1 MKRPNDKA
9 AGLSPAE
16 RTRLWREER
25 QRLGLVKLEL
35 WVPPGAKSD
44 IQAAARAIVTASSR
58 GPALMKNPD
67 PPQGSFQM
75 DHVIDTDWSVK
86 SLAQALTET
95 RLLRDGELTAR
106 VLEGTEPVLQIT
118 MHEFG
123 DLPIFLSVGAEQIV
137 VSALMWPVDEQKD
150 QAAFNVS
157 VDEQKDQAAFNVF
170 LLKAQKLVPLSNFGI
185 TTVGGR
191 DYYEVFGELSCKT
204 TLQTV
209 IIELRMLA
217 ENAIRAADELRE
229 NFTAA
234 A

>member
-1 MKRPNDKA
+1 MKRRKSDKA

-58 GPALMKNPD
+58 GPALLRNPD
-67 PPQGSFQM
+67 PPHGSFQM

-86 SLAQALTET
+86 SLADALSET

-106 VLEGTEPVLQIT
+106 VLEGAEPVLQIT
-118 MHEFG
+118 MHEYG

-137 VSALMWPVDEQKD
+137 VSALLWP
-150 QAAFNVS
+150 

-185 TTVGGR
+185 TSVAGR
-191 DYYEVFGELSCKT
+191 DYYEIFGELSCKT

-217 ENAIRAADELRE
+217 ENAIRAAEELRE
-229 NFTAA
+229 NFASAA
-234 A
+234 

>member
-1 MKRPNDKA
+1 M
-9 AGLSPAE
+9 GLSPAE
-16 RTRLWREER
+16 RTRLWRAER

-35 WVPPGAKSD
+35 WAPPSAKAD
-44 IQAAARAIVTASSR
+44 ILAAARAIITASSR
-58 GPALMKNPD
+58 GPALLKNPD
-67 PPQGSFQM
+67 PPQGFQAM

-86 SLAQALTET
+86 SLSQALSET

-106 VLEGTEPVLQIT
+106 VLEGTEPVLQIV

-137 VSALMWPVDEQKD
+137 VSALLWP
-150 QAAFNVS
+150 

-191 DYYEVFGELSCKT
+191 DYYELFGELSCKT

-217 ENAIRAADELRE
+217 ENAIRAADDLRD
-229 NFTAA
+229 NFATAA
-234 A
+234 

>member
-1 MKRPNDKA
+1 MRRAADKG

-16 RTRLWREER
+16 RTRQWRQDR

-35 WVPPGAKSD
+35 WAPPSAKAD
-44 IQAAARAIVTASSR
+44 IIAAARAIVTASSR
-58 GPALMKNPD
+58 GPALLNNPD
-67 PPQGSFQM
+67 PPQGSLAM

-86 SLAQALTET
+86 SLSQALTET
-95 RLLRDGELTAR
+95 KLLRDGEMTAR
-106 VLEGTEPVLQIT
+106 VLEGAEPVLQIT

-137 VSALMWPVDEQKD
+137 VSALMWPVDEQR
-150 QAAFNVS
+150 
-157 VDEQKDQAAFNVF
+157 DQAAFNVF

-185 TTVGGR
+185 TTVAGR
-191 DYYEVFGELSCKT
+191 DYYEIFGELTCKT

-217 ENAIRAADELRE
+217 ENAIRAAEDLRE
-229 NFTAA
+229 NFASAA
-234 A
+234 

>member
-1 MKRPNDKA
+1 MRQPKDKA

-16 RTRLWREER
+16 RTRQWRAER

-44 IQAAARAIVTASSR
+44 IQAAARAIITASSR
-58 GPALMKNPD
+58 GPALLTNHL
-67 PPQGSFQM
+67 PQGSFQM

-86 SLAQALTET
+86 SLSEALNET

-106 VLEGTEPVLQIT
+106 VIEGSEPVLQIT

-123 DLPIFLSVGAEQIV
+123 DLPIFLSVGSEQIV
-137 VSALMWPVDEQKD
+137 VSALLWPVDEQED
-150 QAAFNVS
+150 QPG
-157 VDEQKDQAAFNVF
+157 FNVF

-185 TTVGGR
+185 TTVAGR
-191 DYYEVFGELSCKT
+191 DYYELFGELSCKT

-217 ENAIRAADELRE
+217 ENAIRAASDLRD
-229 NFTAA
+229 NFNAGA
-234 A
+234 

>member
-1 MKRPNDKA
+1 MS
-9 AGLSPAE
+9 LSPAE

-35 WVPPGAKSD
+35 WVPPAAKAD

-58 GPALMKNPD
+58 GPALLKNPD
-67 PPQGSFQM
+67 PPQGSQAM
-75 DHVIDTDWSVK
+75 DHVIDTDWSVQ
-86 SLAQALTET
+86 SLSQALSET
-95 RLLRDGELTAR
+95 RLLREGELTAR

-137 VSALMWPVDEQKD
+137 VSALLWPVDEQK
-150 QAAFNVS
+150 N
-157 VDEQKDQAAFNVF
+157 QAAFNVF

-191 DYYEVFGELSCKT
+191 DYYELFGELTCKT

-217 ENAIRAADELRE
+217 ENAIRAADELRD
-229 NFTAA
+229 NFASAA
-234 A
+234 

>member
-1 MKRPNDKA
+1 M
-9 AGLSPAE
+9 SPAE
-16 RTRLWREER
+16 RTRQWREER

-35 WVPPGAKSD
+35 WVPPAAKSD
-44 IQAAARAIVTASSR
+44 IQAAVRAIVTASSR
-58 GPALMKNPD
+58 GPALLKNPD
-67 PPQGSFQM
+67 PPQGSLAM

-86 SLAQALTET
+86 SLSQALTET

-137 VSALMWPVDEQKD
+137 VSALLWP
-150 QAAFNVS
+150 

-185 TTVGGR
+185 TTVAGR
-191 DYYEVFGELSCKT
+191 DYYEIFGEISCKT

-217 ENAIRAADELRE
+217 ENAIRAADDLRE
-229 NFTAA
+229 NFASAA
-234 A
+234 

>member
-1 MKRPNDKA
+1 MRRPNDKA

-58 GPALMKNPD
+58 GPALLKNPD

-150 QAAFNVS
+150 QAAFNV
-157 VDEQKDQAAFNVF
+157 F

-209 IIELRMLA
+209 IIEVRMLA

-229 NFTAA
+229 NFSAA

>member
-1 MKRPNDKA
+1 MARSKDKA

-16 RTRLWREER
+16 RTRLWRNER

-35 WVPPGAKSD
+35 WVPPGAKAD
-44 IQAAARAIVTASSR
+44 IQAAARAIITASSR
-58 GPALMKNPD
+58 GPALSSNPH
-67 PPQGSFQM
+67 PPRGSKQM
-75 DHVIDTDWSVK
+75 DQVIDTDWSVK
-86 SLAQALTET
+86 SLAEALSAT

-106 VLEGTEPVLQIT
+106 VLEGSEPVLQVT

-123 DLPIFLSVGAEQIV
+123 DLPVFVSVGTEQIV
-137 VSALMWPVDEQKD
+137 VSALLWP
-150 QAAFNVS
+150 

-191 DYYEVFGELSCKT
+191 DYYELFGELSCKT

-209 IIELRMLA
+209 VIELRTLA
-217 ENAIRAADELRE
+217 ENAIQAADELRDT
-229 NFTAA
+229 FASAA
-234 A
+234 

>member
-1 MKRPNDKA
+1 M
-9 AGLSPAE
+9 GLSPAE

-35 WVPPGAKSD
+35 WVPPGAKAD
-44 IQAAARAIVTASSR
+44 IQAAARSIITASSR
-58 GPALMKNPD
+58 GPALSNNPD

-86 SLAQALTET
+86 SLAQALSET

-106 VLEGTEPVLQIT
+106 VLEGSEPVLQIT

-150 QAAFNVS
+150 QAAFNV
-157 VDEQKDQAAFNVF
+157 F

-185 TTVGGR
+185 TTVAGR
-191 DYYEVFGELSCKT
+191 DYYEIFGELTCKT

-229 NFTAA
+229 NFAA
-234 A
+234 AA

>member
-1 MKRPNDKA
+1 MARAKDKA

-35 WVPPGAKSD
+35 WVPPGAKAD
-44 IQAAARAIVTASSR
+44 IQAAARSIITASSR
-58 GPALMKNPD
+58 GPALSRNPD

-86 SLAQALTET
+86 SLAQALSET

-106 VLEGTEPVLQIT
+106 VLEGSEPVLQIT

-150 QAAFNVS
+150 QAAFNV
-157 VDEQKDQAAFNVF
+157 F

-185 TTVGGR
+185 TTVAGR
-191 DYYEVFGELSCKT
+191 DYYEIFGELTCKT

-217 ENAIRAADELRE
+217 ENAIRSAEELRD
-229 NFTAA
+229 NFATAA
-234 A
+234 

>member
-1 MKRPNDKA
+1 MRRPKDKV

-35 WVPPGAKSD
+35 WVPPAAKAD
-44 IQAAARAIVTASSR
+44 IQAAARAIITASSR
-58 GPALMKNPD
+58 GPALSRNPD
-67 PPQGSFQM
+67 PPRGSLQM

-86 SLAQALTET
+86 SLADALSET
-95 RLLRDGELTAR
+95 KLLREGELTAR
-106 VLEGTEPVLQIT
+106 VVEGADPVLQIT

-123 DLPIFLSVGAEQIV
+123 DLPVFLSAGAEQIV
-137 VSALMWPVDEQKD
+137 VSALLWP
-150 QAAFNVS
+150 

-185 TTVGGR
+185 TTVSGR
-191 DYYEVFGELSCKT
+191 DYYELFGELSCKS

-217 ENAIRAADELRE
+217 ENAIRAASDLRDD
-229 NFTAA
+229 FASAA
-234 A
+234 

>member
-1 MKRPNDKA
+1 MRSPKDKA

-58 GPALMKNPD
+58 GPALLKNPD

-150 QAAFNVS
+150 QAAFNV
-157 VDEQKDQAAFNVF
+157 F

-209 IIELRMLA
+209 IIEVRMLA
-217 ENAIRAADELRE
+217 ENAIRAAEELRE
-229 NFTAA
+229 NFSAA

>member
-1 MKRPNDKA
+1 MARSSDKA

-16 RTRLWREER
+16 RTRLWRKER

-35 WVPPGAKSD
+35 WVPPGAKAD
-44 IQAAARAIVTASSR
+44 VQAAARAIITASSR
-58 GPALMKNPD
+58 GPALSRNPD
-67 PPQGSFQM
+67 PPQEPKQM

-86 SLAQALTET
+86 SLAEALAAP
-95 RLLRDGELTAR
+95 RLLREGELTAR
-106 VLEGTEPVLQIT
+106 VMEGAEPVLQVT

-123 DLPIFLSVGAEQIV
+123 DLPVFVSAGSEQIV
-137 VSALMWPVDEQKD
+137 VSALLWP
-150 QAAFNVS
+150 

-185 TTVGGR
+185 TTVAGR

-209 IIELRMLA
+209 VIELRTLA
-217 ENAIRAADELRE
+217 ENAIQAADELRDT
-229 NFTAA
+229 FASAA
-234 A
+234 

>member
-1 MKRPNDKA
+1 MS
-9 AGLSPAE
+9 LSPAE

-35 WVPPGAKSD
+35 WVPPAAKAD

-58 GPALMKNPD
+58 GPALLKNPD
-67 PPQGSFQM
+67 PPQGSQAM
-75 DHVIDTDWSVK
+75 DHVIDTDWSVQ
-86 SLAQALTET
+86 SLSQALSET
-95 RLLRDGELTAR
+95 RLLREGELTAR

-118 MHEFG
+118 MQEFG

-137 VSALMWPVDEQKD
+137 VSALLWP
-150 QAAFNVS
+150 

-191 DYYEVFGELSCKT
+191 DYYELFGELTCKT

-209 IIELRMLA
+209 IIELRMLS
-217 ENAIRAADELRE
+217 ENAIRAADELRD
-229 NFTAA
+229 NFASAA
-234 A
+234 

>member
-1 MKRPNDKA
+1 M
-9 AGLSPAE
+9 GLSPAE
-16 RTRLWREER
+16 RTRLWRAER

-35 WVPPGAKSD
+35 WVPPAAKAD
-44 IQAAARAIVTASSR
+44 VQAAARAIVTASSR
-58 GPALMKNPD
+58 GPALLKNPD
-67 PPQGSFQM
+67 PPQGSQAM

-86 SLAQALTET
+86 SLSQALSET

-123 DLPIFLSVGAEQIV
+123 DLPIFLSVGSEQIV
-137 VSALMWPVDEQKD
+137 VSALLWP
-150 QAAFNVS
+150 

-185 TTVGGR
+185 TTVAGR
-191 DYYEVFGELSCKT
+191 DYYELFGELTCKT

-217 ENAIRAADELRE
+217 ENAIRAADELRN
-229 NFTAA
+229 NFASAA
-234 A
+234 

>member
-1 MKRPNDKA
+1 MRSLKDKA

-35 WVPPGAKSD
+35 WVPPAAKAD
-44 IQAAARAIVTASSR
+44 VQAAARAIITASSR
-58 GPALMKNPD
+58 GPALMRNPD

-86 SLAQALTET
+86 SLAQALTES

-106 VLEGTEPVLQIT
+106 VLEGSEPVLQIT

-150 QAAFNVS
+150 QAAFNV
-157 VDEQKDQAAFNVF
+157 F

-185 TTVGGR
+185 TTVAGR
-191 DYYEVFGELSCKT
+191 DYYEIFGELTCKT

-209 IIELRMLA
+209 VIELRMLA
-217 ENAIRAADELRE
+217 ENAIRSAEELRD
-229 NFTAA
+229 NFANAA
-234 A
+234 